1 MRKYFQVWWLLSVN
15 SFQVFFISRIGA
27 ILFLAG
33 KILRTVFFLF
43 FLILLFSRTNIMSG
57 YNLFQILL
65 FYMTFNF
72 IDSFTQML
80 FREVY
85 RFRQYIISGNFDMML
100 VRPIN
105 VLFRSLFGW
114 TDILDFVTLGPL
126 ILIIGFLLYKIP
138 GINLWGILAYIMLIA
153 NSMIIA
159 ASFHIFVLGLAVL
172 TTEIDH
178 AIMIYRDVVGMGK
191 IPVDIYNQPVRSLIT
206 FVIPVGVMMTF
217 PVKVLLGLLT
227 FPFVIFSISM
237 SLSLLTISVYFWNY
251 SLKRYTSAS
260 S

>member
-1 MRKYFQVWWLLSVN
+1 MRKYFRVWWLLSVN
-15 SFQVFFISRIGA
+15 SFQTFFISRIGA
-27 ILFLAG
+27 ILFLSG

-43 FLILLFSRTNIMSG
+43 FIVLLFSRTDIMSG

-100 VRPIN
+100 VKPIN

-138 GINLWGILAYIMLIA
+138 GISFWSVLAYLLLIT

-159 ASFHIFVLGLAVL
+159 AAFHIFVLGLAVL

-178 AIMIYRDVVGMGK
+178 AIMIYRDVVSMGK
-191 IPVDIYNQPVRSLIT
+191 IPVDIYSQPVRSLIT
-206 FVIPVGVMMTF
+206 FVIPVGIMMTF
-217 PVKVLLGLLT
+217 PVKALLGLLT
-227 FPFVIFSISM
+227 FPFIVFSVSM
-237 SLSLLTISVYFWNY
+237 SLSLFAVSIYFWNY
-251 SLKRYTSAS
+251 TLKKYTSAS